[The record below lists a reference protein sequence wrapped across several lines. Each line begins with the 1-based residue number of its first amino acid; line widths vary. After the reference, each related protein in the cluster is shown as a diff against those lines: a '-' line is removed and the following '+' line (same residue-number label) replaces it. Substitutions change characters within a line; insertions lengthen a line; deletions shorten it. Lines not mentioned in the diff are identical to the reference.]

1 MAFDYFFGNCQ
12 SQTGTIRLGSK
23 KRFKDLLLRMQMNSM
38 NGRTSFFILKLL
50 ICLLDGCISIIS
62 IDLAVFA
69 GIDNQLVRYV
79 DDVY

>member
-38 NGRTSFFILKLL
+38 NGRTSFFISSSNYSFAFWT
-50 ICLLDGCISIIS
+50 D
-62 IDLAVFA
+62 VFP
-69 GIDNQLVRYV
+69 
-79 DDVY
+79 